1 MFVYVFYARGIN
13 AISNCP
19 SEARD
24 DVWLGS
30 GGGDFGEPYVDGDAV
45 VVQGRRLQNY
55 PGCADDYSQRE
66 DPEE

>member
-13 AISNCP
+13 AISNCL

-30 GGGDFGEPYVDGDAV
+30 GGGDFGESYVDGDAI
-45 VVQGRRLQNY
+45 VVQGRCLQYN
-55 PGCADDYSQRE
+55 PGRADDYG
-66 DPEE
+66 

>member
-30 GGGDFGEPYVDGDAV
+30 GGGDLGEPYVDGDAI
-45 VVQGRRLQNY
+45 VVQGRRLQYN
-55 PGCADDYSQRE
+55 PGRADDYG
-66 DPEE
+66 

>member
-13 AISNCP
+13 AISNCL

-30 GGGDFGEPYVDGDAV
+30 GGGDFGEPYVDGDAI
-45 VVQGRRLQNY
+45 VVQSRRLQYNPGRADNY
-55 PGCADDYSQRE
+55 G
-66 DPEE
+66 

>member
-1 MFVYVFYARGIN
+1 MFYARGIN

-30 GGGDFGEPYVDGDAV
+30 GGGDFGEPYVDRDAI
-45 VVQGRRLQNY
+45 VVQGRRLQYNS
-55 PGCADDYSQRE
+55 GGADDYG
-66 DPEE
+66 